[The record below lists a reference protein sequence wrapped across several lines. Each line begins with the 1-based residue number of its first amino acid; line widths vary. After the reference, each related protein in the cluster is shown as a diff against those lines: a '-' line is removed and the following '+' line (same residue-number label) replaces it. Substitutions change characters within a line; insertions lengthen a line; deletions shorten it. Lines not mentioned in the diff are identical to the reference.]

1 MISVGRLFLGLFLL
15 PLVLLSPAADARL
28 TASVDRSEI
37 AMGESLRLT
46 ILGDD
51 GEDPGDIDLRSIERQ
66 FDILGRSTSTRAQRI
81 NGQNMV
87 TRTLELELAPLAEGI
102 ATIPSLSAD
111 GRQTTPIAIK
121 IKPMAQ
127 VAPGDERVLFT
138 AQTSETSVYVQQ
150 QFILT
155 VTLQQSVQLENR
167 AISDLQID
175 QAVVQ
180 PLEQR
185 SYQRQAGGRLW
196 QVTELRWAI
205 FPERSG
211 QLTIPAL
218 TFSAREVLP
227 GRSLLGARLGSRVSL
242 NTEEMVLSIKPVPEE
257 FQGSTWLPAASLQLS
272 ESWSS
277 DPSALNLGD
286 SPTRTITVIAQ
297 GLQGSQ
303 LPTLSDLRG
312 RQPAG
317 LRLYPDLE
325 TTDQRET
332 NNGIVG
338 ERVQRDALV
347 ASEAGQWELPS
358 IEIHW
363 WNTETDQPEVARI
376 PARQLAV
383 SGTSML
389 TIPPPQSV
397 VSDETAVTNLWMWQL
412 AAILGWLL
420 AIALALY
427 RRNHSPSPTRH
438 HRETMDADPL
448 PALQLACDQNDPL
461 QARASL
467 LLWAQRTFGGDV
479 THLNAL
485 LPRVSPELR
494 DAIETLNAALF
505 SATPSV
511 WQGAALMSAVQTET
525 RIKPPADDGFHLY
538 PRDHK

>member
-1 MISVGRLFLGLFLL
+1 MTYVGR
-15 PLVLLSPAADARL
+15 VLLSLVALSFAMLSAEATAKL
-28 TASVDRSEI
+28 SASVDRTEI

-46 ILGDD
+46 IVGDD
-51 GEDPGDIDLRSIERQ
+51 GEDPDDIDLRAIERQ
-66 FDILGRSTSTRAQRI
+66 FDILSRSSSTRAQRI
-81 NGQNMV
+81 NGQNAV
-87 TRTLELELAPLAEGI
+87 TRTLELDLAPRSEGI

-111 GRQTTPIAIK
+111 GRQSTPIAIK

-127 VAPGDERVLFT
+127 VAPGDERVLFS
-138 AQTSETSVYVQQ
+138 AQTSDSSVYVQQ
-150 QFILT
+150 QIILT

-211 QLTIPAL
+211 QLTIPAI

-242 NTEEMVLSIKPVPEE
+242 NTEAMTLSIKPVPAN
-257 FQGSTWLPAASLQLS
+257 FKGATWLPATNLTLS
-272 ESWSS
+272 ETWSS

-286 SPTRTITVIAQ
+286 SPTRTISVSAQ

-303 LPTLSDLRG
+303 LPTLNDLPG
-312 RQPAG
+312 RQPTG

-325 TTDQRET
+325 TTDQREA

-376 PARQLAV
+376 AARRITI
-383 SGTSML
+383 SGSSVLETPSS
-389 TIPPPQSV
+389 QSIV
-397 VSDETAVTNLWMWQL
+397 TDQTAVTHLWIWQL
-412 AAILGWLL
+412 AAISGWLL
-420 AIALALY
+420 ATALALY
-427 RRNHSPSPTRH
+427 RRRPQPSSQQQ
-438 HRETMDADPL
+438 HRQDQDIDPL
-448 PALQLACDQNDPL
+448 LALRNACNDNDASR
-461 QARASL
+461 ARVAL
-467 LLWAQRTFGGDV
+467 LRWAQRTYGGKAS
-479 THLNAL
+479 HLDAV
-485 LPRVSPELR
+485 LPLVSPPLR
-494 DAIETLNAALF
+494 DAIDMLNACLF
-505 SATPSV
+505 SARPSP
-511 WQGAALMSAVQTET
+511 WQGADLLAAVQSEIAPTQ
-525 RIKPPADDGFHLY
+525 RPNDSFRLY
-538 PRDHK
+538 PSDRK

>member
-1 MISVGRLFLGLFLL
+1 MISVGRLFLGMWLL
-15 PLVLLSPAADARL
+15 PLLLLSPAADARL
-28 TASVDRSEI
+28 TASVDRTEI

-51 GEDPGDIDLRSIERQ
+51 GEDPDDIDLRAIERQ
-66 FDILGRSTSTRAQRI
+66 FDILGRSSSTRAQRI
-81 NGQNMV
+81 NGQNTV
-87 TRTLELELAPLAEGI
+87 TRTLELELAPLSEGI
-102 ATIPSLSAD
+102 ATIPTLSAD

-127 VAPGDERVLFT
+127 VAPGDERVLFA

-150 QFILT
+150 QIILT

-175 QAVVQ
+175 QAVLQ

-211 QLTIPAL
+211 QLTVPAL

-227 GRSLLGARLGSRVSL
+227 GRSLLGARLGGRVSL
-242 NTEEMVLSIKPVPEE
+242 STEEMVLTIKSVPEE
-257 FQGSTWLPAASLQLS
+257 FQGATWLPAADLQLS

-277 DPSALNLGD
+277 DPSALSLGD
-286 SPTRTITVIAQ
+286 SPTRTVTVVAE

-303 LPTLSDLRG
+303 LPTLNDLRG

-332 NNGIVG
+332 NSGIVG

-347 ASEAGQWELPS
+347 ASETGQWELPS

-363 WNTETDQPEVARI
+363 WNTVTDQPEVARI

-383 SGTSML
+383 SGASMP

-397 VSDETAVTNLWMWQL
+397 DTLDTAVTSLWMWQL
-412 AAILGWLL
+412 AAISGWLL
-420 AIALALY
+420 ALALVLY
-427 RRNHSPSPTRH
+427 RRHHSPTPTRDN
-438 HRETMDADPL
+438 RETNSPDPL
-448 PALQLACDQNDPL
+448 PALKLACDQNDPL
-461 QARASL
+461 RARASL

-505 SATPSV
+505 SATPSA

-525 RIKPPADDGFHLY
+525 RLKPTSDDGFHLY